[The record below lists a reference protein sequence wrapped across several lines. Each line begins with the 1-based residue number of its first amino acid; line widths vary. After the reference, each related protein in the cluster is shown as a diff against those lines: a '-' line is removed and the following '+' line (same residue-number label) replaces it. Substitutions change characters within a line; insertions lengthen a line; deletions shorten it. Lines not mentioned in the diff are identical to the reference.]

1 MTKREGPTRHIFIT
15 GGVVSSLGKGIATAS
30 IGRILVNMGFSV
42 RIQKLDPYLNVDP
55 GTMNPFQHGEVYV
68 TDDGAETDLDLG
80 HYERFLGTP
89 CSKLSTVTSGRIYQT
104 VLNNER
110 AGKYN
115 GGTVQVIPHVTD
127 EIKKNIRALH
137 APDVDVVISEIGG
150 TVGDIEGLPFMEA
163 VRQFRHEAGR
173 ANCCCIHLAYI
184 PFIRAAG
191 EIKTKPAQHSVQK
204 LREIGIIPDFLL
216 CRAEKPL
223 GKSVRDKLALFCNV
237 DLDKVI
243 DLVDVPTSIYEV
255 PQVLMRQGMDTLLAD
270 QLRLPK
276 RACDMRDWD
285 LMINHIK
292 KPKDTV
298 RIALVGKYIDHQ
310 DAYKS
315 VTESI
320 DHAAYAHLLKAEI
333 VRLESEDLEKPDGLD
348 LLKGI
353 DGILVPG
360 GFGKHPRSRTVP
372 GHAGCD
378 HRIRTQRRRT
388 RASQL
393 GGDGR
398 EDAASDHRRDGDAEG
413 VHRLG
418 HSRGH
423 DASGC
428 LYLHPAQEIEPYRQ
442 IVWRRGR
449 GQRTAS
455 PSLRIQQRLP
465 YPFRRSRDGVQRR
478 LHPRRQQARAEPG
491 GNRRVARASVLRGHA
506 GASRIQEQP
515 GQTAPPLPRLPRCR
529 LQAQAWRSDR
539 REERSGP
546 DAGQWLNER
555 VRIARTATTT
565 KTANRPRANRM
576 KKAGV

>member
-1 MTKREGPTRHIFIT
+1 MTKRDGPTRHIFIT

-30 IGRILVNMGFSV
+30 IGRILVNMGFTV

-127 EIKKNIRALH
+127 EIKKHIRALH

-173 ANCCCIHLAYI
+173 DYCCCIHLAYI
-184 PFIRAAG
+184 PYIKAAG

-223 GKSVRDKLALFCNV
+223 GKSVKDKLALFCNV
-237 DLDKVI
+237 DLNNVI

-255 PQVLMRQGMDTLLAD
+255 PQVLMRQGMDELLANR
-270 QLRLPK
+270 LRLPK
-276 RACDMRDWD
+276 RTCDMHDWD
-285 LMINHIK
+285 LMVSHIK

-333 VRLESEDLEKPDGLD
+333 VRIESESLENDDWRRQLD
-348 LLKGI
+348 GI

-360 GFGKHPRSRTVP
+360 GFGKRGFEGKLRAIRLARETGIPYLGLCLGMQAASIEFARNVLGLDKANSTEMDEKTPHPIIVP
-372 GHAGCD
+372 MESQKDLIA
-378 HRIRTQRRRT
+378 
-388 RASQL
+388 ASNL
-393 GGDGR
+393 GGTM
-398 EDAASDHRRDGDAEG
+398 
-413 VHRLG
+413 RLG
-418 HSRGH
+418 SYLCTLPKKTSRAAKVYGGAEAVQERH
-423 DASGC
+423 RHRYEFNNAYRAQFEAAGLVFSGVYIPDPAKPEQS
-428 LYLHPAQEIEPYRQ
+428 LVEIIELKDHPFFVATQAHPEFKSSPVRPHPLF
-442 IVWRRGR
+442 RGFLGAAYKRKR
-449 GQRTAS
+449 GDQAGGKS
-455 PSLRIQQRLP
+455 EVSLAP
-465 YPFRRSRDGVQRR
+465 V
-478 LHPRRQQARAEPG
+478 G
-491 GNRRVARASVLRGHA
+491 G
-506 GASRIQEQP
+506 
-515 GQTAPPLPRLPRCR
+515 
-529 LQAQAWRSDR
+529 
-539 REERSGP
+539 
-546 DAGQWLNER
+546 
-555 VRIARTATTT
+555 
-565 KTANRPRANRM
+565 
-576 KKAGV
+576 

>member
-360 GFGKHPRSRTVP
+360 GFGKRGFEGKLRAIRLARETGIPYLGLCLGMQAATIEFARNVVGLERANSVEMDEKTPHPIIVAMETQKEFIASGILGGTMRLGAYTCTLPKKSSRTAKLYGGVD
-372 GHAGCD
+372 AVSER
-378 HRIRTQRRRT
+378 HRHRYEFNNAYRT
-388 RASQL
+388 RFEEAGMVFS
-393 GGDGR
+393 
-398 EDAASDHRRDGDAEG
+398 G
-413 VHRLG
+413 VFIP
-418 HSRGH
+418 
-423 DASGC
+423 DASKPEQS
-428 LYLHPAQEIEPYRQ
+428 LVEIVELREHPFFVATQAHPEFKSSP
-442 IVWRRGR
+442 VKPHPLFRGFLGAAYKRKR
-449 GQRTAS
+449 GDQTGAKS
-455 PSLRIQQRLP
+455 
-465 YPFRRSRDGVQRR
+465 
-478 LHPRRQQARAEPG
+478 E
-491 GNRRVARASVLRGHA
+491 VALTPV
-506 GASRIQEQP
+506 
-515 GQTAPPLPRLPRCR
+515 
-529 LQAQAWRSDR
+529 
-539 REERSGP
+539 SG
-546 DAGQWLNER
+546 
-555 VRIARTATTT
+555 
-565 KTANRPRANRM
+565 
-576 KKAGV
+576 